1 MVLKSYLTLNKLEQ
15 LKTKQKSLEY
25 QPAHFEKITMP
36 WPGKKHSFEFGL
48 ISTNHKNHLCR
59 SHCRSCR
66 SKVNRC

>member
-36 WPGKKHSFEFGL
+36 WPGKKHSLSLALFLQIIKIIFVDL
-48 ISTNHKNHLCR
+48 TVDLVDLK
-59 SHCRSCR
+59 
-66 SKVNRC
+66 